1 MSAQGGRRTQATFTW
16 KRMVWPYILT
26 TYEDG
31 KREVEVRDAICPRCR
46 GKASYRQVGEK
57 VLLACYRC
65 NISENYSP
73 YGSYD
78 ELKAAVAEMII
89 GSLD

>member
-1 MSAQGGRRTQATFTW
+1 MSPEGGRRTQDTFTH

-31 KREVEVRDAICPRCR
+31 RREVEVRDAICPRCR
-46 GKASYRQVGEK
+46 ARVSYKQVGDN
-57 VLLACYRC
+57 VLLNCFRC

-73 YGSYD
+73 CGSYD
-78 ELKAAVAEMII
+78 DLKAAVAEMIES
-89 GSLD
+89 SLD